1 MRCRAFAPCSCRA
14 LIWELWSV
22 WNSDASHDW
31 SAQQILGTCC
41 YPIRKLTWKDI
52 EGQNRR
58 PQLGFYPHADCRT
71 PFLAQVLLP
80 WSWQKPLTRKLLG
93 LNCPFPFSHKP
104 NLAEAREYCQFENK
118 FIGNVWKVTRLG
130 QEKLFIIW
138 ALRGRIWAF
147 RGKIGSFGD
156 EIMSFSDKI
165 DFFCS
170 TKPELK
176 ALPFLCECDMGQ
188 WWNTFQKQGFSCVR
202 PAGLPGCDLGSTS
215 SPFNSSLLLS
225 CLRCRKILY
234 LTFRRGG
241 REEVKPLSQ
250 NWADKVIFICIFPLL
265 ESPSL
270 QVLVAIKPQY
280 LTRRG
285 GWVLL
290 NIMLK
295 L

>member
-1 MRCRAFAPCSCRA
+1 MICLR
-14 LIWELWSV
+14 
-22 WNSDASHDW
+22 
-31 SAQQILGTCC
+31 
-41 YPIRKLTWKDI
+41 
-52 EGQNRR
+52 
-58 PQLGFYPHADCRT
+58 
-71 PFLAQVLLP
+71 
-80 WSWQKPLTRKLLG
+80 
-93 LNCPFPFSHKP
+93 
-104 NLAEAREYCQFENK
+104 
-118 FIGNVWKVTRLG
+118 
-130 QEKLFIIW
+130 QEKPFIIW
-138 ALRGRIWAF
+138 ALWGKIWAF

-156 EIMSFSDKI
+156 KIMPFSDKI
-165 DFFCS
+165 EVFCS

-176 ALPFLCECDMGQ
+176 ALPFLCECDTGQ
-188 WWNTFQKQGFSCVR
+188 WWNTFQNQGFSCVQ
-202 PAGLPGCDLGSTS
+202 PVGLPGCDLGSTS
-215 SPFNSSLLLS
+215 SPFNSNLLLS

-241 REEVKPLSQ
+241 KKEVKPLVSQ

-290 NIMLK
+290 NNMLK